1 MTVPRDKMTTMAGLL
16 TFVSARGDAATRRDA
31 VVDALFSLAHR
42 GSSTEVLATA
52 DVIFGGGPT
61 RYPPDG
67 VTAGRYVIAFDG
79 AVYNA
84 AELRAQLIEERGATL
99 ATDSD
104 AEVVVA
110 AYHNWGP
117 SAVNR
122 LRGMFAFVIWDSSA
136 RRAFGARDA
145 FGIKPLYQL
154 VTPSGVYFASE
165 KKALLDLVSAELDP
179 AALQHFLTLQYVPET
194 ATMHRAITR
203 LAAGESFVHTPGG
216 PVANRRYSRLS
227 YRPGAPG
234 PAIGVQ
240 DVLRDSVK
248 ACLTG
253 DEPVGV
259 FLSSGIDSAAVA
271 ALAREERPSIRAY
284 TVGFDAPGF
293 SEIPEAAQTAAFLD
307 LPHTPVIVTPQ
318 DVIRALP
325 TIVWHLDDPFADP
338 AAIPLYFLAQA
349 ARRDVRVA
357 LSGDGADELFGG
369 YPIYHEPL
377 SLATVSH
384 LPDTMQRGLRAVSRV
399 IPQGVKGKSFL
410 ERGTTPIEARYA
422 GNVRIFSEEDKVRLL
437 RHFHPE
443 IHYTDVTASVYAEA
457 KGLDDVATMQ
467 YVDLYTW
474 LRGDILVRADR
485 MSMAHGLQLR
495 MPYLDRAVFDVASVL
510 PTEQKVLAKS
520 TETKI
525 ALRQAMTGLL
535 PDAVVHRAPGF
546 ITPIRPW
553 LRGDLY
559 DWAHDL
565 LDRSGADG
573 LLDLSVIRDL
583 LRDHR
588 KKAGDHARQI
598 WTALMFCA
606 WHAVFV
612 AETLSPA
619 PPPETQVPNFAL

>member
-1 MTVPRDKMTTMAGLL
+1 MTTMAGLL
-16 TFVSARGDAATRRDA
+16 TFVSARGDATARRDA

-42 GSSTEVLATA
+42 GSSTS
-52 DVIFGGGPT
+52 DVFASSEIVFGGTPLK
-61 RYPPDG
+61 YPPDG

-79 AVYNA
+79 AIYNA
-84 AELRAQLIEERGATL
+84 AELRTQLEEERGATL
-99 ATDSD
+99 VTDSD

-154 VTPSGVYFASE
+154 VTPAGVFFASE
-165 KKALLDLVSAELDP
+165 KKALLGLADAPELDP
-179 AALQHFLTLQYVPET
+179 AGLQHYLTLQYVPET
-194 ATMHRAITR
+194 GTMHQGITR
-203 LAAGESFVHTPGG
+203 VAAGESFVHSPGG
-216 PVANRRYSRLS
+216 PVANRRYSQLS
-227 YRPGAPG
+227 YRPGAG
-234 PAIGVQ
+234 TATTGVL
-240 DVLRDSVK
+240 DVLRGSVK
-248 ACLTG
+248 ACLSTR
-253 DEPVGV
+253 EPVGV
-259 FLSSGIDSAAVA
+259 FLSGGIDSAAVA
-271 ALAREERPSIRAY
+271 ALARETAPALRAY

-293 SEIPEAAQTAAFLD
+293 SEIPDAARTAQFLD
-307 LPHTPVIVTPQ
+307 IRHTPVIVTPA
-318 DVIRALP
+318 DLIRAMP

-349 ARRDVRVA
+349 ARRDVAVA
-357 LSGDGADELFGG
+357 LTGDGADELFGG

-377 SLATVSH
+377 SLATVSQ

-422 GNVRIFSEEDKVRLL
+422 GNVRIFTEEEKVRLL

-443 IHYTDVTASVYAEA
+443 IHYTDITASVYAEA
-457 KGLDDVATMQ
+457 SGLDDVATMQ

-510 PTEQKVLAKS
+510 PTDQKVQPKS
-520 TETKI
+520 AETKI
-525 ALRQAMTGLL
+525 ALRQAMTGLV
-535 PDAVVHRAPGF
+535 PDDVLHRPPGF
-546 ITPIRPW
+546 TTPIRPW
-553 LRGDLY
+553 LRSELY

-565 LDRSGADG
+565 LDRSGADD
-573 LLDLSVIRDL
+573 LLDLSVIRAL
-583 LRDHR
+583 LRDHH

-612 AETLSPA
+612 SETLSPA
-619 PPPETQVPNFAL
+619 PPPEPAVPDFAL